1 MAMNFDPMTGEPIN
15 PAPTPAQ
22 EPVQQMNFDPMTG
35 KPINPAPA
43 QEPVQQMNFDS
54 MTVQQI
60 NPAPAP
66 TPAPEPVQ
74 QMNFDPMTGQP
85 INPTPVQPQ
94 PQMAFDPMTG
104 MPLQQPPKKKKKTG
118 LIVGIVAA
126 AVVVAG
132 AGTVFAGI
140 QSGFFLSK
148 SNKVLMATANTFSE
162 PSHFTEALSG
172 LSVMSSKA
180 YTVDIKGEAEG
191 YSGYSVQA
199 TYAEKDNEKQISG
212 SVEGPELS
220 DVEFLAGIDKDEI
233 KLSAPLLG
241 DKIYTYNYNEKKS
254 GYLVDSMGADNVE
267 TLDKLCKQMFSDE
280 EQKKN
285 ALEFSKKYSEM
296 YKKLEFE
303 STDKESFEVDG
314 KDRKCAG
321 YKTTITSDYMI
332 ECVDIFED
340 YMDAQMGDLLDQAVK
355 GSDYDDYKESFD
367 QLRDAFK
374 EMPDIDIT
382 FYIYKNKLACIKAV
396 EPSKEDQ
403 DIQIL
408 FKGGDRRTQNMEL
421 ISCGESVMKIS
432 GSEDGN
438 EEVFGVSVE
447 GEKVGEL
454 TYDFKSGEYTLDIE
468 DEGSVSGTLE
478 GKRDG
483 LTLTMEGDGVN
494 ISLDVKKGAE
504 LQKFSGEKFDIGN
517 ASEED
522 LQTLVQEIYG
532 ISGGNSGYGDGYNYD
547 DGDYNYDDGDYNYD
561 YGDDNSD
568 DDYNYDDYNYDDYNY
583 DEGDEL

>member
-15 PAPTPAQ
+15 PAPTPEQ
-22 EPVQQMNFDPMTG
+22 PQMKFDPMTG
-35 KPINPAPA
+35 EPINPAPTPE
-43 QEPVQQMNFDS
+43 QPQMK
-54 MTVQQI
+54 
-60 NPAPAP
+60 
-66 TPAPEPVQ
+66 
-74 QMNFDPMTGQP
+74 FDPMTGQP
-85 INPTPVQPQ
+85 INPAPAQPW

-148 SNKVLMATANTFSE
+148 SNKVLRATANTFSE
-162 PSHFTEALSG
+162 SSHFTEALSG

-191 YSGYSVQA
+191 YSGYSIQA

-212 SVEGPELS
+212 SLDGPKLS
-220 DVEFLAGIDKDEI
+220 NVEFLAGIDKDEI
-233 KLSAPLLG
+233 KVSSPLLG

-340 YMDAQMGDLLDQAVK
+340 YMEAQMGDLLDQAVT

-374 EMPDIDIT
+374 EMPDLDIT

-421 ISCGESVMKIS
+421 ISCGESVLKIS
-432 GSEDGN
+432 GSVNGN
-438 EEVFGVSVE
+438 EEVTSLSLE
-447 GEKVGEL
+447 GNKVGEL

-483 LTLTMEGDGVN
+483 LKLTMEGASVN

-517 ASEED
+517 ASEEEF
-522 LQTLVQEIYG
+522 QALVQEVYG
-532 ISGGNSGYGDGYNYD
+532 ISGGNSGYNYG
-547 DGDYNYDDGDYNYD
+547 DGDYDYDYDYDYDDDGYNYD

-568 DDYNYDDYNYDDYNY
+568 DDYSYDYDDDNSDDNYNYDYNNDDDNY

>member
-15 PAPTPAQ
+15 PAPTPEQ
-22 EPVQQMNFDPMTG
+22 PQMKFDPMTG
-35 KPINPAPA
+35 EPINPAPTPE
-43 QEPVQQMNFDS
+43 QPQMK
-54 MTVQQI
+54 
-60 NPAPAP
+60 
-66 TPAPEPVQ
+66 
-74 QMNFDPMTGQP
+74 FDPMTGQP

-118 LIVGIVAA
+118 LIVGIVAGV
-126 AVVVAG
+126 VVVAG
-132 AGTVFAGI
+132 AGTVFAGV

-148 SNKVLMATANTFSE
+148 SNKVLRATANTFSE
-162 PSHFTEALSG
+162 SSHVMEALSG

-180 YTVDIKGEAEG
+180 YTVDIKGEAE
-191 YSGYSVQA
+191 GYSVQA

-285 ALEFSKKYSEM
+285 VEELSKKYSEM

-303 STDKESFEVDG
+303 SADKESFEVDG

-340 YMDAQMGDLLDQAVK
+340 YMDAQMGDLLDQAVT

-421 ISCGESVMKIS
+421 ISCGESVLKIS
-432 GSEDGN
+432 GSVNGN
-438 EEVFGVSVE
+438 EEVTSLSLE
-447 GEKVGEL
+447 GNKVGEL

-478 GKRDG
+478 GRRDG
-483 LTLTMEGDGVN
+483 LKLTMEGAGVN

-517 ASEED
+517 ASEEE
-522 LQTLVQEIYG
+522 LQALVQEIYG

-547 DGDYNYDDGDYNYD
+547 DGDYDYDYNDDDYNYDYGDENFD

>member
-1 MAMNFDPMTGEPIN
+1 MA
-15 PAPTPAQ
+15 
-22 EPVQQMNFDPMTG
+22 MNFDPMTG

-43 QEPVQQMNFDS
+43 
-54 MTVQQI
+54 
-60 NPAPAP
+60 P
-66 TPAPEPVQ
+66 TPEQP
-74 QMNFDPMTGQP
+74 QMKFDPMTGQP
-85 INPTPVQPQ
+85 INPTLVQPQ

-118 LIVGIVAA
+118 LIVGIVAGV
-126 AVVVAG
+126 VVVAG
-132 AGTVFAGI
+132 AGTVFAGV

-148 SNKVLMATANTFSE
+148 SNKVLRATANTFSE
-162 PSHFTEALSG
+162 SSHVMEALSG

-191 YSGYSVQA
+191 YSVQA

-212 SVEGPELS
+212 SVEGPEFS

-303 STDKESFEVDG
+303 SADKESFEVDG

-340 YMDAQMGDLLDQAVK
+340 YMDDQMGDLVEQATT

-367 QLRDAFK
+367 ELRDAFK
-374 EMPDIDIT
+374 EMPDLDIT
-382 FYIYKNKLACIKAV
+382 FYIYKNKLACVKAV

-403 DIQIL
+403 DIQML
-408 FKGGDRRTQNMEL
+408 FKGGDWRTQNMEL

-432 GSEDGN
+432 GSQDGN
-438 EEVFGVSVE
+438 EEVFGVSIE

-478 GKRDG
+478 GRRDG
-483 LTLTMEGDGVN
+483 LKLTMEGAGVN

-517 ASEED
+517 ASEEE
-522 LQTLVQEIYG
+522 LQALVQEIYG

-547 DGDYNYDDGDYNYD
+547 DGDYDYDYNDDDYNYD
-561 YGDDNSD
+561 YGDENFDYGDDNSG
-568 DDYNYDDYNYDDYNY
+568 DDYNYDYNDDDYNY

>member
-15 PAPTPAQ
+15 PAPTPEQ
-22 EPVQQMNFDPMTG
+22 PQM
-35 KPINPAPA
+35 K
-43 QEPVQQMNFDS
+43 
-54 MTVQQI
+54 
-60 NPAPAP
+60 
-66 TPAPEPVQ
+66 
-74 QMNFDPMTGQP
+74 FDPMTGQP
-85 INPTPVQPQ
+85 INPTLVQPQ

-118 LIVGIVAA
+118 LIVGIVAGV
-126 AVVVAG
+126 VVVAG
-132 AGTVFAGI
+132 AGTVFAGV

-148 SNKVLMATANTFSE
+148 SNKVLRATANTFSE
-162 PSHFTEALSG
+162 SSHVMEALSG

-180 YTVDIKGEAEG
+180 YTVDIKGEAE
-191 YSGYSVQA
+191 GYSVQA

-267 TLDKLCKQMFSDE
+267 TLDKLCKQLFSDE

-285 ALEFSKKYSEM
+285 VEELSKKYSEM

-303 STDKESFEVDG
+303 SADKESFEVDG

-321 YKTTITSDYMI
+321 YKTTITSDYMV

-340 YMDAQMGDLLDQAVK
+340 YMDAQMGDLVEQATT

-367 QLRDAFK
+367 ELRDAFK
-374 EMPDIDIT
+374 EMPDLDIT
-382 FYIYKNKLACIKAV
+382 FYIYKNKLACVKAV

-403 DIQIL
+403 DIQML
-408 FKGGDRRTQNMEL
+408 FKGGDWRTQNMEL

-432 GSEDGN
+432 GSQDGN
-438 EEVFGVSVE
+438 EEVFGVSIE

-478 GKRDG
+478 GRRDG
-483 LTLTMEGDGVN
+483 LKLTMEGAGVN

-517 ASEED
+517 ASEEE
-522 LQTLVQEIYG
+522 LQALVQEIYG

-547 DGDYNYDDGDYNYD
+547 DGDYDYDYNDDDYNYD
-561 YGDDNSD
+561 YGDKNFDYGDDNSG
-568 DDYNYDDYNYDDYNY
+568 DDYNYDYNDDDYNY

>member
-15 PAPTPAQ
+15 PAPTPEQ
-22 EPVQQMNFDPMTG
+22 PQM
-35 KPINPAPA
+35 K
-43 QEPVQQMNFDS
+43 
-54 MTVQQI
+54 
-60 NPAPAP
+60 
-66 TPAPEPVQ
+66 
-74 QMNFDPMTGQP
+74 FDPMTGQP

-118 LIVGIVAA
+118 LIVGIVAGV
-126 AVVVAG
+126 VVVAG
-132 AGTVFAGI
+132 AGTVFAGV

-148 SNKVLMATANTFSE
+148 SNKVLRATANTFSE
-162 PSHFTEALSG
+162 SSHVMEALSG

-191 YSGYSVQA
+191 YSVQA
-199 TYAEKDNEKQISG
+199 TYAEKDDEKQISG

-241 DKIYTYNYNEKKS
+241 DKIYTYNYNEKKN

-267 TLDKLCKQMFSDE
+267 TLDKLCKQLFSDE

-285 ALEFSKKYSEM
+285 VEELSKKYSEM

-303 STDKESFEVDG
+303 SADKESFEVDG

-321 YKTTITSDYMI
+321 YKTTITSDYMV

-340 YMDAQMGDLLDQAVK
+340 YMDAQMGDLVEQATT

-367 QLRDAFK
+367 ELRDAFK
-374 EMPDIDIT
+374 EMPDLDIT
-382 FYIYKNKLACIKAV
+382 FYIYKNKLACVKAV

-403 DIQIL
+403 DIQML
-408 FKGGDRRTQNMEL
+408 FKGGDWRTQNMEL

-432 GSEDGN
+432 GSQDGN
-438 EEVFGVSVE
+438 EEVFGVSIE

-478 GKRDG
+478 GRRDG
-483 LTLTMEGDGVN
+483 LKLTMEGAGVN

-517 ASEED
+517 ASEEE
-522 LQTLVQEIYG
+522 LQALVQEIYG
-532 ISGGNSGYGDGYNYD
+532 ISGGNSGYGYGDGYNYD
-547 DGDYNYDDGDYNYD
+547 DGDYDYDYNDDDYNYD
-561 YGDDNSD
+561 YGDENFDYGDDNSG
-568 DDYNYDDYNYDDYNY
+568 DDYNYDYNDDDYNY

>member
-15 PAPTPAQ
+15 PAPTPEQ
-22 EPVQQMNFDPMTG
+22 PQMKFDPMTG
-35 KPINPAPA
+35 EPINPAPTPE
-43 QEPVQQMNFDS
+43 QPQMK
-54 MTVQQI
+54 
-60 NPAPAP
+60 
-66 TPAPEPVQ
+66 
-74 QMNFDPMTGQP
+74 FDPMTGQP

-118 LIVGIVAA
+118 LIVGIVAGV
-126 AVVVAG
+126 VVVAG
-132 AGTVFAGI
+132 AGTVFAGV

-148 SNKVLMATANTFSE
+148 SNKVLRATANTFSE
-162 PSHFTEALSG
+162 SSHVMEALSG

-180 YTVDIKGEAEG
+180 YTIDIKGEAE
-191 YSGYSVQA
+191 GYSVQA

-340 YMDAQMGDLLDQAVK
+340 YMDAQVGDLLDQAVK

-421 ISCGESVMKIS
+421 ISCGESVLKIS
-432 GSEDGN
+432 GSVNGN
-438 EEVFGVSVE
+438 EEVTSLSLE
-447 GEKVGEL
+447 GNKVGEL

-483 LTLTMEGDGVN
+483 LKLTMEGAGVN

-504 LQKFSGEKFDIGN
+504 LQKFSGETFDIGN
-517 ASEED
+517 ASEEE
-522 LQTLVQEIYG
+522 LQALVQEVYG
-532 ISGGNSGYGDGYNYD
+532 ISGDNSGYGDGYNYDDGDYNYDDGNYNYD

>member
-15 PAPTPAQ
+15 PAPTPEP

-43 QEPVQQMNFDS
+43 PEPVQQMNFDS
-54 MTVQQI
+54 MT
-60 NPAPAP
+60 
-66 TPAPEPVQ
+66 
-74 QMNFDPMTGQP
+74 GQP
-85 INPTPVQPQ
+85 INPTPVQAQ

-126 AVVVAG
+126 VVVVAG

-212 SVEGPELS
+212 NLEGPQLS
-220 DVEFLAGIDKDEI
+220 NVEFLAGIDKDEI
-233 KLSAPLLG
+233 KVSSPLLG

-340 YMDAQMGDLLDQAVK
+340 YMDAQMGDLLDQAVT

-367 QLRDAFK
+367 ELRDDFK

-382 FYIYKNKLACIKAV
+382 FYIYKNKLACVKAV
-396 EPSKEDQ
+396 DSSEKDQ

-483 LTLTMEGDGVN
+483 LTLTMEGAGVN
-494 ISLDVKKGAE
+494 ISLDVKKGAD
-504 LQKFSGEKFDIGN
+504 LQKFSGEEFDIGN
-517 ASEED
+517 ASEEEF
-522 LQTLVQEIYG
+522 QALVQEVYG
-532 ISGGNSGYGDGYNYD
+532 ISGGNSGYNYG
-547 DGDYNYDDGDYNYD
+547 DGDYDYDYDYDDDGYNYD

-568 DDYNYDDYNYDDYNY
+568 DDYSYDYDDDNSDDNYSYDYNNDDDNY

>member
-15 PAPTPAQ
+15 PAPTPAPEQ
-22 EPVQQMNFDPMTG
+22 PQMKFDPMTG
-35 KPINPAPA
+35 EPINPAPA
-43 QEPVQQMNFDS
+43 Q
-54 MTVQQI
+54 
-60 NPAPAP
+60 
-66 TPAPEPVQ
+66 EPVQ

-118 LIVGIVAA
+118 LIVGIVAGV
-126 AVVVAG
+126 VVVAG
-132 AGTVFAGI
+132 AGTVFAGV

-148 SNKVLMATANTFSE
+148 SNKVLRATANTFSE
-162 PSHFTEALSG
+162 SSHVMEALSG

-180 YTVDIKGEAEG
+180 YTVDIKGEAE
-191 YSGYSVQA
+191 GYSVQA

-285 ALEFSKKYSEM
+285 VEELSKKYSEM

-303 STDKESFEVDG
+303 SADKESFEVDG

-321 YKTTITSDYMI
+321 YKTTITSDYMV

-340 YMDAQMGDLLDQAVK
+340 YMDAQMGDLLDQAVT

-421 ISCGESVMKIS
+421 ISCGESVLKIS
-432 GSEDGN
+432 GSVNGN
-438 EEVFGVSVE
+438 EEVTSLSLE
-447 GEKVGEL
+447 GNKVGEL

-478 GKRDG
+478 GRRDG
-483 LTLTMEGDGVN
+483 LKLTMEGAGVN

-517 ASEED
+517 ASEEE
-522 LQTLVQEIYG
+522 LQALVQEIYG

-547 DGDYNYDDGDYNYD
+547 DGDYDYDYNDDDYNYDYGDENFD

>member
-15 PAPTPAQ
+15 PVPTPTPEQ
-22 EPVQQMNFDPMTG
+22 PQMKFDPMTG

-43 QEPVQQMNFDS
+43 Q
-54 MTVQQI
+54 
-60 NPAPAP
+60 
-66 TPAPEPVQ
+66 EPVQ

-118 LIVGIVAA
+118 LIVGIVAGV
-126 AVVVAG
+126 VVVAG
-132 AGTVFAGI
+132 AGTVFAGV

-148 SNKVLMATANTFSE
+148 SNKVLRATANTFSE
-162 PSHFTEALSG
+162 SSHVMEALSG

-191 YSGYSVQA
+191 YSVQA
-199 TYAEKDNEKQISG
+199 TYAEKDDEKQISG

-241 DKIYTYNYNEKKS
+241 DKIYTYNYNEKKN

-303 STDKESFEVDG
+303 SADKESFEVDG

-340 YMDAQMGDLLDQAVK
+340 YMDAQMGDLLDQAVT

-374 EMPDIDIT
+374 EMPDLDIT

-432 GSEDGN
+432 GSQKGN

-468 DEGSVSGTLE
+468 DEGSFSGTLK

-483 LTLTMEGDGVN
+483 LTLTMEGAGVN
-494 ISLDVKKGAE
+494 VSLDVKKGAD

-517 ASEED
+517 ASEEE
-522 LQTLVQEIYG
+522 LQALVQEIYG

-547 DGDYNYDDGDYNYD
+547 DGDYDYDYNDDDYNYD
-561 YGDDNSD
+561 YGDENFDYGDDNSG
-568 DDYNYDDYNYDDYNY
+568 DDYNYDYNDDDYNY

>member
-15 PAPTPAQ
+15 PTPTPEQ
-22 EPVQQMNFDPMTG
+22 P
-35 KPINPAPA
+35 
-43 QEPVQQMNFDS
+43 
-54 MTVQQI
+54 
-60 NPAPAP
+60 
-66 TPAPEPVQ
+66 

-118 LIVGIVAA
+118 LIVGIVAGV
-126 AVVVAG
+126 VVVAG
-132 AGTVFAGI
+132 AGTVFAGV

-148 SNKVLMATANTFSE
+148 SNKVLRATANTFSE
-162 PSHFTEALSG
+162 SSHVMEALSG

-191 YSGYSVQA
+191 YSVQA

-212 SVEGPELS
+212 SVEGPEFS

-303 STDKESFEVDG
+303 SADKESFEVDG

-340 YMDAQMGDLLDQAVK
+340 YMDDQMGDLLDQAVT

-367 QLRDAFK
+367 QLRDTFK

-382 FYIYKNKLACIKAV
+382 FYIYKNKLACVKAV

-421 ISCGESVMKIS
+421 ISCGESVLKIS
-432 GSEDGN
+432 GSVNGN
-438 EEVFGVSVE
+438 EEVTSLSLE
-447 GEKVGEL
+447 GNKVGEL

-478 GKRDG
+478 GRRDG
-483 LTLTMEGDGVN
+483 LKLTMEGAGVN

-517 ASEED
+517 ASEEE
-522 LQTLVQEIYG
+522 LQALVQEIYG

-547 DGDYNYDDGDYNYD
+547 DGDYDYDYNDDDYNYD
-561 YGDDNSD
+561 YGDENFDYGDDNSG
-568 DDYNYDDYNYDDYNY
+568 DDYNYDYNDDDYNY

>member
-15 PAPTPAQ
+15 PAPTPAP
-22 EPVQQMNFDPMTG
+22 ESVQQMNFDPMTG

-43 QEPVQQMNFDS
+43 
-54 MTVQQI
+54 
-60 NPAPAP
+60 P
-66 TPAPEPVQ
+66 TPEQP
-74 QMNFDPMTGQP
+74 QMKFDPMTGQP

-126 AVVVAG
+126 VVVVAG

-180 YTVDIKGEAEG
+180 YTVDIKGEAE
-191 YSGYSVQA
+191 GYSVQA

-340 YMDAQMGDLLDQAVK
+340 YMDAQMGDLLDQAVT

-421 ISCGESVMKIS
+421 ISCGESVLKIS
-432 GSEDGN
+432 GSVNGN
-438 EEVFGVSVE
+438 EEVTSLSLE
-447 GEKVGEL
+447 GNKVGEL

-483 LTLTMEGDGVN
+483 LTLTMEGAGVN
-494 ISLDVKKGAE
+494 ISLDVKKGAD

-517 ASEED
+517 ASEEEF
-522 LQTLVQEIYG
+522 QALVQEVYG
-532 ISGGNSGYGDGYNYD
+532 ISGGNSGYNYG
-547 DGDYNYDDGDYNYD
+547 DGDYDYDYDYDYDDDGYNYD

-568 DDYNYDDYNYDDYNY
+568 DDYSYDYDDDNSDDNYSYDYNNDDDNY
-583 DEGDEL
+583 DEGDEP

>member
-15 PAPTPAQ
+15 PVPTPTPEQ
-22 EPVQQMNFDPMTG
+22 PQMKFDPMTG

-43 QEPVQQMNFDS
+43 Q
-54 MTVQQI
+54 
-60 NPAPAP
+60 
-66 TPAPEPVQ
+66 EPVQ

-118 LIVGIVAA
+118 LIVGIVAGV
-126 AVVVAG
+126 VVVAG
-132 AGTVFAGI
+132 AGTVFAGV

-148 SNKVLMATANTFSE
+148 SNKVLRATANTFSE
-162 PSHFTEALSG
+162 SSHVMEALSG

-191 YSGYSVQA
+191 YSVQA
-199 TYAEKDNEKQISG
+199 TYAEKDDEKQISG

-241 DKIYTYNYNEKKS
+241 DKIYTYNYNEKKN

-303 STDKESFEVDG
+303 SADKESFEVDG

-340 YMDAQMGDLLDQAVK
+340 YMDAQMGDLLDQAVT

-374 EMPDIDIT
+374 EMPDLDIT

-403 DIQIL
+403 DIQML
-408 FKGGDRRTQNMEL
+408 FKGGDWRTQNMEL

-432 GSEDGN
+432 GSQDGN
-438 EEVFGVSVE
+438 EEVFGVSIE

-478 GKRDG
+478 GRRDG
-483 LTLTMEGDGVN
+483 LKLTMEGAGVN

-517 ASEED
+517 ASEEE
-522 LQTLVQEIYG
+522 LQALVQEIYG

-547 DGDYNYDDGDYNYD
+547 DGDYDYDYNDDDYNYD
-561 YGDDNSD
+561 YGDENFDYGDDNSG
-568 DDYNYDDYNYDDYNY
+568 DDYNYDYNDDDYNY

>member
-15 PAPTPAQ
+15 PAPTPAP
-22 EPVQQMNFDPMTG
+22 ESVQQMNFDPMTG

-43 QEPVQQMNFDS
+43 
-54 MTVQQI
+54 
-60 NPAPAP
+60 P
-66 TPAPEPVQ
+66 TPEQP

-118 LIVGIVAA
+118 LIVGIVAGV
-126 AVVVAG
+126 VVVAG
-132 AGTVFAGI
+132 AVTVFAGV

-148 SNKVLMATANTFSE
+148 SNKVLRATANTFSE
-162 PSHFTEALSG
+162 SSHVMEALSG

-180 YTVDIKGEAEG
+180 YTVDIKGEAE
-191 YSGYSVQA
+191 GYSVQA

-303 STDKESFEVDG
+303 SADKESFEVDG

-340 YMDAQMGDLLDQAVK
+340 YMDDQMGDLLDQAVT

-367 QLRDAFK
+367 QLRDTFK

-382 FYIYKNKLACIKAV
+382 FYIYKNKLACVKAV

-432 GSEDGN
+432 GSQDGN
-438 EEVFGVSVE
+438 EEVFGVSIE

-478 GKRDG
+478 GRRDG
-483 LTLTMEGDGVN
+483 LKLTMEGAGVN

-517 ASEED
+517 ASEEE
-522 LQTLVQEIYG
+522 LQALVQEIYG

-547 DGDYNYDDGDYNYD
+547 DGDYDYDYNDDDYNYD
-561 YGDDNSD
+561 YGDENFDYGDDNSG
-568 DDYNYDDYNYDDYNY
+568 DDYNYDYNDDDYNY

>member
-15 PAPTPAQ
+15 PVPTPAPEQ
-22 EPVQQMNFDPMTG
+22 PQMKFDPMTG
-35 KPINPAPA
+35 EPINPAPA
-43 QEPVQQMNFDS
+43 Q
-54 MTVQQI
+54 
-60 NPAPAP
+60 
-66 TPAPEPVQ
+66 EPVQ

-118 LIVGIVAA
+118 LIVGIVAGV
-126 AVVVAG
+126 VVVAG
-132 AGTVFAGI
+132 AGTVFAGV

-148 SNKVLMATANTFSE
+148 SNKVLRATANTFSE
-162 PSHFTEALSG
+162 SSHVMEALSG

-191 YSGYSVQA
+191 YSVQA
-199 TYAEKDNEKQISG
+199 TYAEKDDEKQISG

-241 DKIYTYNYNEKKS
+241 DKIYTYNYNEKKN

-303 STDKESFEVDG
+303 SADKESFEVDG

-340 YMDAQMGDLLDQAVK
+340 YMDAQMGDLLDQAVT

-374 EMPDIDIT
+374 EMPDLDIT

-432 GSEDGN
+432 GSQKGN

-468 DEGSVSGTLE
+468 DEGSFSGTLK

-483 LTLTMEGDGVN
+483 LTLTMEGAGVN
-494 ISLDVKKGAE
+494 VSLDVKKGAD

-517 ASEED
+517 ASEEE
-522 LQTLVQEIYG
+522 LQALVQEIYG

-547 DGDYNYDDGDYNYD
+547 DGDYDYDYNDDDYNYD
-561 YGDDNSD
+561 YGDENFDYGDDNSG
-568 DDYNYDDYNYDDYNY
+568 DDYNYDYNDDDYNY

>member
-15 PAPTPAQ
+15 PAPTP
-22 EPVQQMNFDPMTG
+22 EPVPQMNFDPMTG
-35 KPINPAPA
+35 EPINPAPTPE
-43 QEPVQQMNFDS
+43 QPQM
-54 MTVQQI
+54 
-60 NPAPAP
+60 A
-66 TPAPEPVQ
+66 
-74 QMNFDPMTGQP
+74 FDPMTGQP
-85 INPTPVQPQ
+85 INPTPVQ

-118 LIVGIVAA
+118 LIVGIVAGV
-126 AVVVAG
+126 VVVAG
-132 AGTVFAGI
+132 AGTVFAGV

-148 SNKVLMATANTFSE
+148 SNKVLRATANTFSE
-162 PSHFTEALSG
+162 SSHVMEALSG

-191 YSGYSVQA
+191 YSVQA

-212 SVEGPELS
+212 SLEGPQLS

-303 STDKESFEVDG
+303 SADKESFEVDG

-340 YMDAQMGDLLDQAVK
+340 YMDAQMGDLLDQATT

-367 QLRDAFK
+367 ELRDAFK

-382 FYIYKNKLACIKAV
+382 FYIYKNKLACVKAV

-421 ISCGESVMKIS
+421 ISCGESVAKIS
-432 GSEDGN
+432 GSVNGN
-438 EEVFGVSVE
+438 EEVTSLSLE
-447 GEKVGEL
+447 GNKVGEL

-483 LTLTMEGDGVN
+483 LKLTMEGAGVN

-517 ASEED
+517 ASEEE
-522 LQTLVQEIYG
+522 LQALVQEVYG
-532 ISGGNSGYGDGYNYD
+532 ISGDNSGYGDYNYD
-547 DGDYNYDDGDYNYD
+547 YGDYNYDDGDYNYD
-561 YGDDNSD
+561 YGDDNS
-568 DDYNYDDYNYDDYNY
+568 YDDYNYDDYNY

>member
-15 PAPTPAQ
+15 PAPTPTPEQ
-22 EPVQQMNFDPMTG
+22 PQM
-35 KPINPAPA
+35 K
-43 QEPVQQMNFDS
+43 
-54 MTVQQI
+54 
-60 NPAPAP
+60 
-66 TPAPEPVQ
+66 
-74 QMNFDPMTGQP
+74 FDPMTGQP

-118 LIVGIVAA
+118 LIVGIVAGV
-126 AVVVAG
+126 VVVAG
-132 AGTVFAGI
+132 AGTVFAGV

-148 SNKVLMATANTFSE
+148 SNKVLRATANTFSE
-162 PSHFTEALSG
+162 SSHVMEALSG

-191 YSGYSVQA
+191 YSVQA

-212 SVEGPELS
+212 SVEGPEFS

-285 ALEFSKKYSEM
+285 VLEFSKKYSEM

-303 STDKESFEVDG
+303 SADKESFEVDG

-340 YMDAQMGDLLDQAVK
+340 YMDDQMGDLLDQAVT

-367 QLRDAFK
+367 QLRDTFK

-408 FKGGDRRTQNMEL
+408 FKGGDRRAQNMEL
-421 ISCGESVMKIS
+421 ISCGESVLKIS
-432 GSEDGN
+432 GSVNGN
-438 EEVFGVSVE
+438 EEVTSLSLE
-447 GEKVGEL
+447 GNKVGEL

-483 LTLTMEGDGVN
+483 LKLTMEGAGVN

-517 ASEED
+517 ASEEE
-522 LQTLVQEIYG
+522 LQALVQEIYG

-547 DGDYNYDDGDYNYD
+547 DGDYDYDYNDDDYNYD
-561 YGDDNSD
+561 YGDENFDYGDDNSG
-568 DDYNYDDYNYDDYNY
+568 DDYNYDYNDDDYNY

>member
-15 PAPTPAQ
+15 PAPTPAP
-22 EPVQQMNFDPMTG
+22 ESVQQMNFDPMTG

-43 QEPVQQMNFDS
+43 
-54 MTVQQI
+54 
-60 NPAPAP
+60 P
-66 TPAPEPVQ
+66 TPEQP
-74 QMNFDPMTGQP
+74 QMKFDPMTGQP
-85 INPTPVQPQ
+85 INPTLVQPQ

-118 LIVGIVAA
+118 LIVGIVAGV
-126 AVVVAG
+126 VVVAG
-132 AGTVFAGI
+132 AGTVFAGV

-148 SNKVLMATANTFSE
+148 SNKVLRATANTFSE
-162 PSHFTEALSG
+162 SSHVMEALSG

-180 YTVDIKGEAEG
+180 YTVDIKGEAE
-191 YSGYSVQA
+191 GYSVQA

-303 STDKESFEVDG
+303 SADKESFEVDG

-321 YKTTITSDYMI
+321 YKTTITSDYMV

-340 YMDAQMGDLLDQAVK
+340 YMDAQMGDLVEQATT

-367 QLRDAFK
+367 ELRDAFK
-374 EMPDIDIT
+374 EMPDLDIT
-382 FYIYKNKLACIKAV
+382 FYIYKNKLACVKAV

-403 DIQIL
+403 DIQML
-408 FKGGDRRTQNMEL
+408 FKGGDWRTQNMEL

-432 GSEDGN
+432 GSQDGN
-438 EEVFGVSVE
+438 EEVFGVSIE

-478 GKRDG
+478 GRRDG
-483 LTLTMEGDGVN
+483 LKLTMEGAGVN

-517 ASEED
+517 ASEEE
-522 LQTLVQEIYG
+522 LQALVQEIYG

-547 DGDYNYDDGDYNYD
+547 DGDYDYDYNDDDYNYD
-561 YGDDNSD
+561 YGDENFDYGDDNSG
-568 DDYNYDDYNYDDYNY
+568 DDYNYDYNDDDYNY

>member
-15 PAPTPAQ
+15 PAPTPAP
-22 EPVQQMNFDPMTG
+22 ESVQQMNFDPMTG

-43 QEPVQQMNFDS
+43 
-54 MTVQQI
+54 
-60 NPAPAP
+60 P
-66 TPAPEPVQ
+66 TPEQP
-74 QMNFDPMTGQP
+74 QMKFDPMTGQP
-85 INPTPVQPQ
+85 INPTLVQPQ

-118 LIVGIVAA
+118 LIVGIVAGV
-126 AVVVAG
+126 VVVAG
-132 AGTVFAGI
+132 AGTVFAGV

-148 SNKVLMATANTFSE
+148 SNKVLRATANTFSE
-162 PSHFTEALSG
+162 SSHVMEALSG

-191 YSGYSVQA
+191 YSVQA
-199 TYAEKDNEKQISG
+199 TYAEKDDEKQISG

-241 DKIYTYNYNEKKS
+241 DKIYTYNYNEKKN

-267 TLDKLCKQMFSDE
+267 TLDKLCKQLFSDE

-285 ALEFSKKYSEM
+285 VEELSKKYSEM

-303 STDKESFEVDG
+303 SADKESFEVDG

-321 YKTTITSDYMI
+321 YKTTITSDYMV

-340 YMDAQMGDLLDQAVK
+340 YMDAQMGDLVEQATT

-367 QLRDAFK
+367 ELRDAFK
-374 EMPDIDIT
+374 EMPDLDIT
-382 FYIYKNKLACIKAV
+382 FYIYKNKLACVKAV

-403 DIQIL
+403 DIQML
-408 FKGGDRRTQNMEL
+408 FKGGDWRTQNMEL

-432 GSEDGN
+432 GSQDGN
-438 EEVFGVSVE
+438 EEVFGVSIE

-478 GKRDG
+478 GRRDG
-483 LTLTMEGDGVN
+483 LKLTMEGAGVN

-517 ASEED
+517 ASEEE
-522 LQTLVQEIYG
+522 LQALVQEIYG

-547 DGDYNYDDGDYNYD
+547 DGDYDYDYNDDDYNYD
-561 YGDDNSD
+561 YGDENFDYGDDNSG
-568 DDYNYDDYNYDDYNY
+568 DDYNYDYNDDDYNY

>member
-1 MAMNFDPMTGEPIN
+1 MAMNLDPMTGEPIN
-15 PAPTPAQ
+15 PAPTPEQ
-22 EPVQQMNFDPMTG
+22 PQMR
-35 KPINPAPA
+35 
-43 QEPVQQMNFDS
+43 
-54 MTVQQI
+54 
-60 NPAPAP
+60 
-66 TPAPEPVQ
+66 
-74 QMNFDPMTGQP
+74 FDPMTGQP
-85 INPTPVQPQ
+85 INPTPVQ

-118 LIVGIVAA
+118 LIAGIVAG
-126 AVVVAG
+126 VVVIAG

-148 SNKVLMATANTFSE
+148 SDKVLRATANTFSE

-191 YSGYSVQA
+191 YSVQA

-212 SVEGPELS
+212 SLEGPQFS
-220 DVEFLAGIDKDEI
+220 AVEFLAGIDKDEI
-233 KLSAPLLG
+233 KVSAPLLG
-241 DKIYTYNYNEKKS
+241 DKIYTYNYNEEKN
-254 GYLVDSMGADNVE
+254 GYLAESMGADNVE
-267 TLDKLCKQMFSDE
+267 LLDKLCKQIYSDE
-280 EQKKN
+280 EQKKK
-285 ALEFSKKYSEM
+285 LSELSKKYSEM

-303 STDKESFEVDG
+303 SADKESFEVDG

-321 YKTTITSDYMI
+321 YQTTITSDYMV

-340 YMDAQMGDLLDQAVK
+340 YMDAQVGDLLDQAVT

-367 QLRDAFK
+367 ELRDDFK

-382 FYIYKNKLACIKAV
+382 FYIYKNKLACVKAV
-396 EPSKEDQ
+396 DPSEKDQ

-483 LTLTMEGDGVN
+483 LTLTMEGAGMN
-494 ISLDVKKGAE
+494 LSLDVKKGAE
-504 LQKFSGEKFDIGN
+504 LQTFSGEKFDIGN
-517 ASEED
+517 ASAED

-532 ISGGNSGYGDGYNYD
+532 ISGGNSGYNYD
-547 DGDYNYDDGDYNYD
+547 DGDYDYDYDYDYN
-561 YGDDNSD
+561 D
-568 DDYNYDDYNYDDYNY
+568 DDYNYDYDYDYGDDDDYNY
-583 DEGDEL
+583 DYNDDDYSYDDDDEL

>member
-15 PAPTPAQ
+15 PAPTPEQ
-22 EPVQQMNFDPMTG
+22 PQM
-35 KPINPAPA
+35 K
-43 QEPVQQMNFDS
+43 
-54 MTVQQI
+54 
-60 NPAPAP
+60 
-66 TPAPEPVQ
+66 
-74 QMNFDPMTGQP
+74 FDPMTGQP

-118 LIVGIVAA
+118 LIVGIVAGV
-126 AVVVAG
+126 VVVAG
-132 AGTVFAGI
+132 AGTVFAGV

-148 SNKVLMATANTFSE
+148 SNKVLRATANTFSE
-162 PSHFTEALSG
+162 SSHVMEALSG

-180 YTVDIKGEAEG
+180 YTVDIKGEAE
-191 YSGYSVQA
+191 GYSVQA

-285 ALEFSKKYSEM
+285 VEELSKKYSEM

-303 STDKESFEVDG
+303 SADKESFEVDG

-340 YMDAQMGDLLDQAVK
+340 YMDAQMGDLLDQAVT

-421 ISCGESVMKIS
+421 ISCGESVLKIS
-432 GSEDGN
+432 GSVNGN
-438 EEVFGVSVE
+438 EEVTSLSLE
-447 GEKVGEL
+447 GNKVGEL

-478 GKRDG
+478 GRRDG
-483 LTLTMEGDGVN
+483 LKLTMEGAGVN

-517 ASEED
+517 ASEEE
-522 LQTLVQEIYG
+522 LQALVQEIYG

-547 DGDYNYDDGDYNYD
+547 DGDYDYDYNDDDYNYDYGDENFD

>member
-15 PAPTPAQ
+15 PAPTPEQ
-22 EPVQQMNFDPMTG
+22 PQM
-35 KPINPAPA
+35 K
-43 QEPVQQMNFDS
+43 
-54 MTVQQI
+54 
-60 NPAPAP
+60 
-66 TPAPEPVQ
+66 
-74 QMNFDPMTGQP
+74 FDPMTGQP

-118 LIVGIVAA
+118 LIVGIVAGV
-126 AVVVAG
+126 VVVAG
-132 AGTVFAGI
+132 AGTVFAGV

-148 SNKVLMATANTFSE
+148 SNKVLRATANTFSE
-162 PSHFTEALSG
+162 SSHVMEALSG

-180 YTVDIKGEAEG
+180 YTIDIKGEAE
-191 YSGYSVQA
+191 GYSVQA

-241 DKIYTYNYNEKKS
+241 DKIYTYNYNEKKN

-303 STDKESFEVDG
+303 SADKESFEVDG

-340 YMDAQMGDLLDQAVK
+340 YMDAQMGDLLDQAVT

-403 DIQIL
+403 DIQML

-432 GSEDGN
+432 GSQDGN
-438 EEVFGVSVE
+438 EEVFGVSIE

-478 GKRDG
+478 GRRDG
-483 LTLTMEGDGVN
+483 LKLTMEGAGVN

-517 ASEED
+517 ASEEE
-522 LQTLVQEIYG
+522 LQALVQEIYG

-547 DGDYNYDDGDYNYD
+547 DGDYDYDYNDDDYNYD
-561 YGDDNSD
+561 YGDENFDYGDDNSG
-568 DDYNYDDYNYDDYNY
+568 DDYNYDYNDDDYNY

>member
-1 MAMNFDPMTGEPIN
+1 MKMAMNFDPMTGEPIN
-15 PAPTPAQ
+15 PAPTPEQ
-22 EPVQQMNFDPMTG
+22 P
-35 KPINPAPA
+35 
-43 QEPVQQMNFDS
+43 
-54 MTVQQI
+54 
-60 NPAPAP
+60 
-66 TPAPEPVQ
+66 

-85 INPTPVQPQ
+85 INPTPVQ

-118 LIVGIVAA
+118 LIAGIVAG
-126 AVVVAG
+126 VVVIAG

-148 SNKVLMATANTFSE
+148 SDKVLRATANTFSE

-191 YSGYSVQA
+191 YSVQA

-212 SVEGPELS
+212 SLEGPQFS

-233 KLSAPLLG
+233 KVSAPLLG
-241 DKIYTYNYNEKKS
+241 DKIYTYNYNEEKN
-254 GYLVDSMGADNVE
+254 GYLAESMGADNVE
-267 TLDKLCKQMFSDE
+267 LLDKLCKQIYSDE
-280 EQKKN
+280 EQKKK
-285 ALEFSKKYSEM
+285 LSELSKKYSEM

-303 STDKESFEVDG
+303 SADKESFEVDG

-340 YMDAQMGDLLDQAVK
+340 YMDAQVGDLLDQAVT

-367 QLRDAFK
+367 ELRDDFK

-382 FYIYKNKLACIKAV
+382 FYIYKNKLACVKAV
-396 EPSKEDQ
+396 DPSEKDQ

-483 LTLTMEGDGVN
+483 LTLTMEGAGMN
-494 ISLDVKKGAE
+494 LSLDVKKGAE
-504 LQKFSGEKFDIGN
+504 LQTFSGEKFDIGN
-517 ASEED
+517 ASAED

-532 ISGGNSGYGDGYNYD
+532 ISGGNSGYNYD
-547 DGDYNYDDGDYNYD
+547 DGDYDYDYDYDYN
-561 YGDDNSD
+561 D
-568 DDYNYDDYNYDDYNY
+568 DDYNYDYDYDYGDDDDYNY
-583 DEGDEL
+583 DYNDDDYSYDDDDEL

>member
-15 PAPTPAQ
+15 PAPTPAP
-22 EPVQQMNFDPMTG
+22 ESVQQMNFDPMTG

-43 QEPVQQMNFDS
+43 
-54 MTVQQI
+54 
-60 NPAPAP
+60 P
-66 TPAPEPVQ
+66 TPEQP
-74 QMNFDPMTGQP
+74 QMKFDPMTGQP

-126 AVVVAG
+126 VVVVAG

-180 YTVDIKGEAEG
+180 YTVDIKGEAE
-191 YSGYSVQA
+191 GYSVQA

-303 STDKESFEVDG
+303 SADKESFEVDG

-340 YMDAQMGDLLDQAVK
+340 YMDAQMGDLLDQAVT

-408 FKGGDRRTQNMEL
+408 FKGGDRRIQNMEL
-421 ISCGESVMKIS
+421 ISCGESVLKIS
-432 GSEDGN
+432 GSVNGN
-438 EEVFGVSVE
+438 EEVTSLSLE
-447 GEKVGEL
+447 GNKVGEL

-483 LTLTMEGDGVN
+483 LTLTMEGAGVN
-494 ISLDVKKGAE
+494 ISLDVKKGAD

-517 ASEED
+517 ASEEEF
-522 LQTLVQEIYG
+522 QALVQEVYG
-532 ISGGNSGYGDGYNYD
+532 ISGGNSGYNYG
-547 DGDYNYDDGDYNYD
+547 DGDYDYDYDYDYDDDGYNYD

-568 DDYNYDDYNYDDYNY
+568 DDYSYDYDDDNSDDNYSYDYNNDDYNY

>member
-15 PAPTPAQ
+15 PAPTPEP

-43 QEPVQQMNFDS
+43 PEPVQQMNFDS
-54 MTVQQI
+54 MT
-60 NPAPAP
+60 
-66 TPAPEPVQ
+66 
-74 QMNFDPMTGQP
+74 GQP
-85 INPTPVQPQ
+85 INPTPVQAQ

-126 AVVVAG
+126 VVVVAG

-148 SNKVLMATANTFSE
+148 SNKVLRATANTFSE
-162 PSHFTEALSG
+162 SSHFTEALSG

-191 YSGYSVQA
+191 YSGYSIQA

-241 DKIYTYNYNEKKS
+241 DNIYTYNYNEKKS

-340 YMDAQMGDLLDQAVK
+340 YMDAQMGDLLDQAVT

-403 DIQIL
+403 DIQML

-432 GSEDGN
+432 GSQDGN
-438 EEVFGVSVE
+438 EEVFGVSIE

-478 GKRDG
+478 GRRDG
-483 LTLTMEGDGVN
+483 LKLTMEGAGVN

-517 ASEED
+517 ASEEE
-522 LQTLVQEIYG
+522 LQALVQEIYG
-532 ISGGNSGYGDGYNYD
+532 ISGGNSGYNYGDYDYDYDYDYD
-547 DGDYNYDDGDYNYD
+547 DDGYNYD

-568 DDYNYDDYNYDDYNY
+568 DDYSYDYDDDNSDDNYSYDYNNDDDNY